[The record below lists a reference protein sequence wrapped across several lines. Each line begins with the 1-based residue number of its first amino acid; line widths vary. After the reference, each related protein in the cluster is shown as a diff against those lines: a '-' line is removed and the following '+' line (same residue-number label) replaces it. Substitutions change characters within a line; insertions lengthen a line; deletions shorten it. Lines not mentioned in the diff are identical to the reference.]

1 MATAT
6 RANPI
11 SDLLYDWLTV
21 LQSKAE
27 GLNAYEKYIQDA
39 ERENASECAEMFHK
53 LHDED
58 ARLVEEV
65 RDHVTKMICRQQGK

>member
-11 SDLLYDWLTV
+11 SNLMYDWLTV

-39 ERENASECAEMFHK
+39 ERENSTECVEMFRK
-53 LHDED
+53 LHDDD

-65 RDHVTKMICRQQGK
+65 RDHLTKMICKQQGM

>member
-27 GLNAYEKYIQDA
+27 GLHAYEKYIQDA
-39 ERENASECAEMFHK
+39 EKENATECAEMFRK
-53 LHDED
+53 LHEED
-58 ARLVEEV
+58 ARQVEEIW
-65 RDHVTKMICRQQGK
+65 DHLMKMMSKHQGK